1 MSYGK
6 SSGSST
12 PAVSSGGFRPSPQ
25 AQQQFQSTAARQQ
38 PDLAQQLNQIAGSGS
53 PAVSTMVN
61 QQMAPQGATG
71 PAPQPQQA
79 VAGATDLYN
88 QYSGAVFG
96 NPQQQQIK
104 AQTDFFTGTLP
115 QQQLQT
121 YQTAVQGATNLYNQ
135 SAPQAQSNGNQT
147 STAMTPQQ
155 LFAQYSDVIMGTP
168 ESAYRPNFQNEITPE
183 QRQQIDAQR
192 NFFTDTIAP
201 TYQQAVT
208 GATDLYNQG
217 ATGVSAAMTP
227 QNLYNQYSSV
237 IFGTPG
243 QAYQPNFQRETTP
256 EQQAQIAAQRDFFTG
271 TL

>member
-12 PAVSSGGFRPSPQ
+12 PAVSSGGFQPTPQ
-25 AQQQFQSTAARQQ
+25 AQQQFQSGVARQQ
-38 PDLAQQLNQIAGSGS
+38 PDLAQQLNQIAGPGA

-71 PAPQPQQA
+71 PAPQPQQT
-79 VAGATDLYN
+79 GPSPQDLYN

-104 AQTDFFTGTLP
+104 AQQDFFTGTLP

-135 SAPQAQSNGNQT
+135 SAPQSNGDGVNA
-147 STAMTPQQ
+147 AMTPQQ
-155 LFAQYSDVIMGTP
+155 LYSQYQNVVFGTP

-183 QRQQIDAQR
+183 QRQQLNAQQD
-192 NFFTDTIAP
+192 FFTNTIAP

-243 QAYQPNFQRETTP
+243 QSYQPNFQREITP